1 MLREVADG
9 VLVRQSEFCESNA
22 VVVVGG
28 SGVLLV
34 DPGVDGSDLAA
45 LADELE
51 ALDQHV
57 VAGFSTH
64 PHWDHLIWHARF
76 GSSPRY
82 GTQRGALT
90 ARARLTDA
98 RTKAAR
104 IAEQV
109 PLELLGLIEALPEGT
124 DRFTDGAD
132 RIPDG
137 ADRIP
142 DGTDRIPWKGPS
154 VRVIEHQAHAPG
166 HAALLIEDRR
176 VLIAGDMLS
185 DVEVPLLDL
194 DAEAPIEDYLE
205 ALRMFD
211 AVADD
216 VDVVIPGHGSVGN
229 GEQLRRRIDQ
239 DRAYVLA
246 LTEGRDPDDPRVG
259 SSATYG
265 RDWLPAEH
273 RAQLEYAQERA
284 GRIPPS

>member
-9 VLVRQSEFCESNA
+9 VLVRQSEFCQSNT
-22 VVVVGG
+22 VVVVGE

-34 DPGVDGSDLAA
+34 DPGVNGSDLAA
-45 LADELE
+45 LADELDS
-51 ALDQHV
+51 LGHHV

-64 PHWDHLIWHARF
+64 PHWDHLIWHSRF
-76 GSSPRY
+76 GSPPRY
-82 GTQRGALT
+82 GMQRCALT

-109 PLELLGLIEALPEGT
+109 PLELLGLIEGL
-124 DRFTDGAD
+124 
-132 RIPDG
+132 PDG

-142 DGTDRIPWKGPS
+142 WNGPV

-166 HAALLIEDRR
+166 HAALLIVDRC

-194 DAEAPIEDYLE
+194 DAETPLQDYLE

-211 AVADD
+211 AVTDD
-216 VDVVIPGHGSVGN
+216 VDVVIPGHGSVGDCM
-229 GEQLRRRIDQ
+229 QLRHRVDD

-246 LTEGRDPDDPRVG
+246 LSEGRDPDDPRV
-259 SSATYG
+259 SPSATYG

-273 RAQLEYAQERA
+273 HAQLEYARERA